1 MPPKKADPN
10 AVTSDQLET
19 ILSRLDSIQERLES
33 VENLLTAAQA
43 ENAVLKAANTDLHKS
58 ILEKNSIINSLRHKQ
73 NAMEQYNRSWSIR
86 IAGVQIPNGEST
98 DPIKVMKCV
107 YNDAL
112 LPILRGAVDK
122 GLLQSVPTCE
132 QLLETAHILPAK
144 NDSKPKPIIARF
156 YSRNLRALMFR
167 LK

>member
-73 NAMEQYNRSWSIR
+73 NAMEQNNRS
-86 IAGVQIPNGEST
+86 
-98 DPIKVMKCV
+98 
-107 YNDAL
+107 
-112 LPILRGAVDK
+112 
-122 GLLQSVPTCE
+122 
-132 QLLETAHILPAK
+132 
-144 NDSKPKPIIARF
+144 
-156 YSRNLRALMFR
+156 
-167 LK
+167 